1 VRSGEGDSGAAVGV
15 SDIIKVVEYVGI
27 SVVMLASIM
36 SLSLEGEGVMVIA
49 RESVVGEGS

>member
-1 VRSGEGDSGAAVGV
+1 VDSEVAESV

-36 SLSLEGEGVMVIA
+36 SLSLEGEGVMVIP
-49 RESVVGEGS
+49 RDSVVGVGS